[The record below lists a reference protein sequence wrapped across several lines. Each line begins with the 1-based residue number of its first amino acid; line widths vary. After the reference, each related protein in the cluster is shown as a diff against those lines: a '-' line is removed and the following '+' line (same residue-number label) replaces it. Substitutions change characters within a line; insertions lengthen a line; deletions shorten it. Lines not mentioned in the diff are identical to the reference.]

1 MHTCDLAYMF
11 FILWFSCSE
20 LPENCWCT
28 NFMCDLMFSN
38 KYLRT
43 CVYCSDFQC
52 SALLLVCQANYL
64 HNCVQHLFL
73 YNTVIVIHRPTR
85 GVVRVPSMICLIGP
99 TNHLR
104 AETTQS
110 PSEHAATT
118 ATATGAWFSV
128 WEQTGLSTGRQNTT
142 VMNTIQSTAVPAIAY
157 EKRQRWLDSVRAPN
171 DQRVPRAA
179 QSVSLHTTVTKKQ
192 VRVSASW
199 WFPIEKG
206 RGTCANWRM
215 PTPVYFLEGV
225 GAGIAPRPKDTS
237 FANSTLR

>member
-1 MHTCDLAYMF
+1 M
-11 FILWFSCSE
+11 
-20 LPENCWCT
+20 
-28 NFMCDLMFSN
+28 
-38 KYLRT
+38 
-43 CVYCSDFQC
+43 
-52 SALLLVCQANYL
+52 CQANYL

-206 RGTCANWRM
+206 RGTCELENAN
-215 PTPVYFLEGV
+215 
-225 GAGIAPRPKDTS
+225 AGLLSGRSRSWDRAATERYIIREFDVTVKVLVTNAHELGYIQSNLVLHHYLQKDMAPMIMD
-237 FANSTLR
+237 